1 VRALASILFSSSVG
15 RWVDHSPDRL
25 KTLLCTISINRTAVI
40 SASALWYFIVEP
52 KNDSHA
58 RALAASEGSAALLR
72 GAIFTLILA
81 LGILEGLSASG
92 NMLSME
98 RDWVVTAA
106 SPAGQPYDLTHLN
119 PSMRRIDLICKLFAP
134 ILISVIV
141 SATSIKIGVLVVGCM
156 SAGSW
161 AVEFWCARRVWLRN
175 PRLRALKAVDISA
188 SASATAPQPGA
199 RNLLS
204 RTAHGLRRY
213 ADDFRKYFSS
223 TVWIPSLSLAFL
235 HISALTYSAT
245 FITYLL
251 AVGFSLDLITV
262 ARAAGSV
269 VEISSTVV
277 TPVGV
282 SYLGKAKNHGCI
294 HHDRARENEEA
305 STALLEESPEEE
317 LQATTETGLER
328 LGLWGISF
336 QLINLVP
343 PLPLPS
349 QLSKSQLTSP
359 TDPRRLRALVP
370 LPSSNST
377 PPIIPSPY
385 APNHLPSPPRIHPL
399 LLPLHLSPR
408 SLGLRPHH
416 PAAHANHDR
425 PLPPF
430 LFHRR

>member
-1 VRALASILFSSSVG
+1 
-15 RWVDHSPDRL
+15 
-25 KTLLCTISINRTAVI
+25 
-40 SASALWYFIVEP
+40 
-52 KNDSHA
+52 
-58 RALAASEGSAALLR
+58 
-72 GAIFTLILA
+72 
-81 LGILEGLSASG
+81 
-92 NMLSME
+92 
-98 RDWVVTAA
+98 
-106 SPAGQPYDLTHLN
+106 
-119 PSMRRIDLICKLFAP
+119 MRRIDLICKLIAP

-141 SATSIKIGVLVVGCM
+141 SATNIKIGVLVVGLM

-175 PRLRALKAVDISA
+175 PRLRALKAVDVSA
-188 SASATAPQPGA
+188 SASAAAPEPGA

-213 ADDFRKYFSS
+213 ADDFRKYFTS

-282 SYLGKAKNHGCI
+282 SYLGKAKNHGRT
-294 HHDRARENEEA
+294 HHDRARENEEEA

-328 LGLWGISF
+328 LGLWGLSF
-336 QLINLVP
+336 QLINLVSP
-343 PLPLPS
+343 LLPLPS
-349 QLSKSQLTSP
+349 
-359 TDPRRLRALVP
+359 R
-370 LPSSNST
+370 
-377 PPIIPSPY
+377 IIQI
-385 APNHLPSPPRIHPL
+385 PN
-399 LLPLHLSPR
+399 
-408 SLGLRPHH
+408 
-416 PAAHANHDR
+416 
-425 PLPPF
+425 
-430 LFHRR
+430 